1 MIRPPGKRVV
11 RGGGGSG
18 GAARKRGRPPGYYVF
33 LILPD
38 RAGRWISPPPRLRL
52 TLRRPIGAAFIQ
64 PVLSCRLAECI
75 V

>member
-11 RGGGGSG
+11 RGGGDSG
-18 GAARKRGRPPGYYVF
+18 GAARKRGRPPGYHIF

-52 TLRRPIGAAFIQ
+52 SVASADQSSFFCQ
-64 PVLSCRLAECI
+64 PRL
-75 V
+75 